1 MIPGPA
7 ETGPRTSSNAE
18 FRIPVEPQPPLYSVK
33 LAVEVLPELPDSHVA
48 ILEVVDHLYACAG
61 AVLPKEAVEAVAL
74 EDFEQVLEVVA
85 DEVHVVELVVV
96 EHGAAAFFRLRQ
108 PFAFVNAVGG
118 DEVSGRIQL
127 IGGDVCGR
135 PKPH

>member
-1 MIPGPA
+1 ML
-7 ETGPRTSSNAE
+7 
-18 FRIPVEPQPPLYSVK
+18 PQEV
-33 LAVEVLPELPDSHVA
+33 VEVVP
-48 ILEVVDHLYACAG
+48 
-61 AVLPKEAVEAVAL
+61 L
-74 EDFEQVLEVVA
+74 EDFEQMLEVVA
-85 DEVHVVELVVV
+85 GEVHVVDLVVV

>member
-1 MIPGPA
+1 M
-7 ETGPRTSSNAE
+7 
-18 FRIPVEPQPPLYSVK
+18 
-33 LAVEVLPELPDSHVA
+33 
-48 ILEVVDHLYACAG
+48 VDHLYARAG

-74 EDFEQVLEVVA
+74 EDFEQVLKVVA

-108 PFAFVNAVGG
+108 PFSFVNAVGS
-118 DEVSGRIQL
+118 DEVAGRIQL

-135 PKPH
+135 PNPECGMGL